1 MVFTTGS
8 MMARIAKHTNEF
20 FGRPQVGP
28 DRYWKRRKQFL
39 MTAHFYG
46 RSRNCYGLAW
56 RYNIKAL
63 QIATRMRIEK
73 KRDVRDL
80 WDCRVEGVANTLNY
94 NTWHMREALA
104 R

>member
-1 MVFTTGS
+1 
-8 MMARIAKHTNEF
+8 MARIPKHTNPF
-20 FGRPQVGP
+20 FGKQQISP
-28 DRYWKRRKQFL
+28 DRYWKRRRMFL

-46 RSRNCYGLAW
+46 RPRNCYKLAQ
-56 RYNIKAL
+56 RYNIKQL
-63 QIATRMRIEK
+63 QIVTRMRQEK
-73 KRDVRDL
+73 KADARDL